1 MIYLILTMKA
11 LKRFVNDKFIKEII
25 NKIWEFIIDWRT
37 SVSFFIAWMIT
48 NGWSY
53 CFFFIGNLLN
63 ISWMKWVGGTYLAF
77 LWFPGTPEKLITI
90 PLMFKIKKLLSRRKK

>member
-1 MIYLILTMKA
+1 MMFMILHFKA
-11 LKRFVNDKFIKEII
+11 FKRFINDDLVKKGLIKAWNFIK
-25 NKIWEFIIDWRT
+25 DWRT
-37 SVSFFIAWMIT
+37 SVSFFLAWMIT

-53 CFFFIGNLLN
+53 CFLFIGNWLD

-90 PLMFKIKKLLSRRKK
+90 PIMLKIKKLLSRRQK